1 MAKPSPTLVFTL
13 RMSRFTDNLIL
24 FIDRKNHEFHVFPV
38 NFDIFD
44 RMLDQENQSIC

>member
-13 RMSRFTDNLIL
+13 RMLIL